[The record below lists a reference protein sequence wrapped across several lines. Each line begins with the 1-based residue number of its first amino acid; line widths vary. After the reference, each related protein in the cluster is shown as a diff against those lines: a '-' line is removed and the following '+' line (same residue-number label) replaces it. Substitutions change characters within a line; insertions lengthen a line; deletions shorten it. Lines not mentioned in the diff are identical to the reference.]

1 MGADT
6 LDDYTSETERVAST
20 SNGAGPSVEDLLA
33 ETSGRIRTVWVCPD
47 GELLSEY
54 NDKIAELQ
62 QMERPGML
70 ADDADRAAVK
80 REVDEL
86 AERIDAKLLEVK
98 LEEVPPGRK
107 FEMRADY
114 FLSKEEAKR
123 KGRRPGDLDYEGF
136 VEALAR
142 EAIVEISGNNGTIDK
157 PTSEHIDAL
166 LGRSNAIYGQI
177 IEAAEA
183 LHGKGADPKEQ
194 IATGRRL
201 TGADS

>member
-20 SNGAGPSVEDLLA
+20 SNGAAPAVEDLLA
-33 ETSGRIRTVWVCPD
+33 ETSGLTRHEWVCPD
-47 GELLSEY
+47 GELRSAY
-54 NDKIAELQ
+54 NEKVAELQ

-70 ADDADRAAVK
+70 ADDVDMAAVK
-80 REVDEL
+80 REVNDL
-86 AERIDAKLLEVK
+86 AEQIEAKLLKVT
-98 LEEVPPGRK
+98 LAEVPPGRK
-107 FEMRADY
+107 FEIRADY

-142 EAIVEISGNNGTIDK
+142 EAIVEISGANGTIDK
-157 PTSEHIDAL
+157 PAAEHVDAL

-194 IATGRRL
+194 IATARRL

>member
-1 MGADT
+1 MADT
-6 LDDYTSETERVAST
+6 LEGDMSETERAAST
-20 SNGAGPSVEDLLA
+20 ANGAGPSVEDLLA
-33 ETSGRIRTVWVCPD
+33 ETSGRTRHEWVCPD
-47 GELLSEY
+47 GELRSAYDERV
-54 NDKIAELQ
+54 AELQ

-80 REVDEL
+80 REVNEL
-86 AERIDAKLLEVK
+86 AEQMEAKLLRVT

-114 FLSKEEAKR
+114 FLDKEEAKR

-157 PTSEHIDAL
+157 PTAEHVDAL

-177 IEAAEA
+177 IEAAES